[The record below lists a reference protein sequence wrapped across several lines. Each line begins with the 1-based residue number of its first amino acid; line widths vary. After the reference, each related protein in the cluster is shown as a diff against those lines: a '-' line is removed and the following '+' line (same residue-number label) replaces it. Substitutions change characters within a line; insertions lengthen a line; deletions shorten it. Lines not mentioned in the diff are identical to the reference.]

1 VPEDNA
7 REASPKSSGNL
18 GVLAPSDT
26 VRRGTSDRPGQPD
39 RPLLTLIRNAEVFD
53 PSALGRRDVLVCA
66 GTVVAI
72 APSIEAPRQI
82 ACEVVDVE
90 GRALIPG
97 LVDAHVH
104 LGGGGGESGFASRV
118 PALTLTQTTSAGVTS
133 VVGLLGTDT
142 TTRTMEDLVART
154 YALREE
160 GLSAWCWTGGYAV
173 PPRTLTG
180 SVRSDIVFV
189 DPIVGVGETAISD
202 HRSSQPTFEELIKL
216 AADCHVAGLTSGKAG
231 VLHLHLGDGAR
242 GLSMVDRA
250 LRETELPARVFHPTH
265 VNRQPV
271 LFDQAMELARA
282 TGLTVDVTAFP
293 VDGED
298 PAITAEDAIEKWLD
312 AGIQR
317 ACLTVS
323 SDGGGCLPVFDAD
336 GRLIEMDVGKSS
348 MLIATLRLLI
358 AEQRAL
364 ADVLPFFTSH
374 PATQLRLAR
383 KGRVVVGGDADLV
396 VLDHG
401 IVVRDVMARGRW
413 MVRDR
418 ASTVRGTFEREGGA
432 RPC

>member
-1 VPEDNA
+1 MSDAIHPQG
-7 REASPKSSGNL
+7 EAERTIDAL
-18 GVLAPSDT
+18 
-26 VRRGTSDRPGQPD
+26 RRGTSVLS
-39 RPLLTLIRNAEVFD
+39 LLTLIRNAEVFE
-53 PSALGRRDVLVCA
+53 PGPLGKRDVLVCA
-66 GTVVAI
+66 ERVVAI
-72 APSIEAPRQI
+72 EPSIDPPRQI
-82 ACEVVDVE
+82 ACDVVDVE

-118 PALTLTQTTSAGVTS
+118 PALLLSEMTQAGVTS

-142 TTRTMEDLVART
+142 TTRTMEDLVARA

-180 SVRSDIVFV
+180 SVRNDIVFV
-189 DPIVGVGETAISD
+189 DPILGVGETAISD

-216 AADCHVAGLTSGKAG
+216 AADCHVAGMTSGKAG

-242 GLSMVDRA
+242 GLAMVERA
-250 LRETELPARVFHPTH
+250 LTETEIPARVFHPTH
-265 VNRQPV
+265 VNRRPA
-271 LFDQAMELARA
+271 LFEEAIELARA

-293 VDGED
+293 VEGDD

-312 AGIQR
+312 AGLQR

-323 SDGGGCLPVFDAD
+323 SDGGGCLPVFDSD
-336 GRLIEMDVGKSS
+336 GRLVHMDVGKSS
-348 MLIATLRLLI
+348 MLLRTLRSLI
-358 AEQRAL
+358 AEERSL

-383 KGRVVVGGDADLV
+383 KGRIVVDGDADLV
-396 VLDHG
+396 VLGAG
-401 IVVRDVMARGRW
+401 IEVRDVMARGRW
-413 MVRDR
+413 MVREG
-418 ASTVRGTFEREGGA
+418 ASRIRGTFEK
-432 RPC
+432 